1 MSRFEEA
8 KEKSVI
14 NNVEIFM
21 GVTDGGYYYAEF
33 IYKGVGFLFEAD
45 GVTQEEFIAMT
56 ASVLN

>member
-1 MSRFEEA
+1 
-8 KEKSVI
+8 
-14 NNVEIFM
+14 M

-33 IYKGVGFLFEAD
+33 IYKGVGFLIEAD